1 MPEFIYGEKEIA
13 HLSKR
18 DPKLGAY
25 IAAVGPISRKTDP
38 EPFSA
43 LINSIVGQQ
52 ISTKA
57 HESVWNRLLAHLGEV
72 TPERIAAE
80 TVEALRAC
88 GLSGRKV
95 EYIQGVAYRTLA
107 GEFDWQDLDRYDD
120 ESLIAHLTTLRGVGR
135 WTVEML
141 LLFSLMRPDVLSYDD
156 LAIRR
161 GICRLYNWKDVD
173 KKRFARLKK
182 RYSPHG
188 SVASLYL
195 WHCAVNRDD

>member
-1 MPEFIYGEKEIA
+1 MPTFIYGEREIA
-13 HLSKR
+13 YLSGR
-18 DPKLGAY
+18 DPVLGAY
-25 IAAVGPISRKTDP
+25 MAEVGPIARETNPDP
-38 EPFSA
+38 FAA

-52 ISTKA
+52 ISVKA
-57 HESVWNRLLAHLGEV
+57 HESVWNRLQNALGEV
-72 TPERIAAE
+72 NPAQIAAKSRE
-80 TVEALRAC
+80 ELRAC

-95 EYIQGVAYRTLA
+95 EYIQEAARRTLA
-107 GEFDWQDLDRYDD
+107 GEFDWRDLEGRDD
-120 ESLIAHLTTLRGVGR
+120 ETLIQHLTALRGVGR

-141 LLFSLMRPDVLSYDD
+141 LIFSLLRPDVLSHDD

-161 GICRLYNWKDVD
+161 GICRLYNWKTVD

-195 WHCAVNRDD
+195 WHRAARE